1 MSPERLKEALRAA
14 VAEADVPG
22 ATIVLGYGLCSNS
35 VLGLKTEHATLVVPR
50 VDDCIAMLLGSN
62 EAFSAESEKERGSY
76 YVAKAYLEEC
86 DTIMSEHEKLVEKRG
101 RERAEM
107 MMRLL
112 LKHYTRIVLVDTGR
126 YDLQPYR
133 ARVAEFA
140 ETFDLAV
147 EEVPGHDADPR
158 CARGRRLGRRLR
170 RRPSRP
176 RAHPPGLPAGAVRR
190 RGRRR
195 RRRQRPVR
203 GRPAGVN
210 VLCIAGFLGS
220 GKTTVLLEVARAM
233 SARGAQLAIIE
244 NEIGEVGV
252 DGGYVRE
259 QGLPVQELFGGCICC
274 TLQVGLVETLRAVE
288 TRYEPDW
295 VIIEPTGL
303 AAPGDI
309 LGLVVDNCPHVDTIR
324 VLTLVDAPRWPML
337 LEIVEPL
344 VTAQL
349 EAADIVAVNKV
360 DQVDEKALEAVMDSV
375 RALAGKATVLPVSA
389 TSGAGMKR
397 LLGAVV

>member
-1 MSPERLKEALRAA
+1 M
-14 VAEADVPG
+14 
-22 ATIVLGYGLCSNS
+22 LGYGLCSNS

-50 VDDCIAMLLGSN
+50 VDDCIAMMLGSN

-101 RERAEM
+101 RERAEK

-112 LKHYTRIVLVDTGR
+112 LKHYTRIVLIDTGR
-126 YDLQPYR
+126 YDMEPHR

-140 ETFDLAV
+140 ETLRPRRRGG
-147 EEVPGHDADPR
+147 PGHHAHPR
-158 CARGRRLGRRLR
+158 RARGGRLGRRLR
-170 RRPSRP
+170 RRPARP
-176 RAHPPGLPAGAVRR
+176 RAHARRTSGPSCSPAMPPVRR
-190 RGRRR
+190 PARDAGR
-195 RRRQRPVR
+195 
-203 GRPAGVN
+203 RPAGVN

-233 SARGAQLAIIE
+233 AEDGAQLAVIE
-244 NEIGEVGV
+244 NEIGEVGI

-274 TLQVGLVETLRAVE
+274 TLQAGLVETLRAVE
-288 TRYEPDW
+288 SRYEPDW

-309 LGLVVDNCPHVDTIR
+309 LGVVVDHCPERGRDPRAHPR
-324 VLTLVDAPRWPML
+324 RRGALADAPRGRRAAGDGAAR
-337 LEIVEPL
+337 EPPTSSPSTRWTQSTT
-344 VTAQL
+344 TAL
-349 EAADIVAVNKV
+349 A
-360 DQVDEKALEAVMDSV
+360 AVMSSV
-375 RALAGKATVLPVSA
+375 RRARRARRRSCPSPPAT
-389 TSGAGMKR
+389 GAGMKR